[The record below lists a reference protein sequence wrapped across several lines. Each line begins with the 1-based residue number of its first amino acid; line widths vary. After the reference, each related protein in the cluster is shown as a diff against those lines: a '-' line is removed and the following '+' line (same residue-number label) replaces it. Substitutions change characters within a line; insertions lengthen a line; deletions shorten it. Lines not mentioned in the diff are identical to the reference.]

1 MRSKEALLV
10 NIRRNGLAA
19 KGTEK
24 YVTTVA
30 RAFKFLVVVIEDL
43 RNRSTSTIYYDKMC
57 V

>member
-30 RAFKFLVVVIEDL
+30 RAFKFLVVIEDL